1 MPHVSCMYPAC
12 LLHSY
17 QIRLSLD
24 AFEIH
29 VSHNV
34 SQMYPLCILITSADT
49 CIPNISCMY
58 LASQIRT
65 SLDTK
70 KSLRKKGSQPS
81 AKVHTSHKKEWRVLS
96 AHGGDA
102 SIIVV
107 LSNRM

>member
-1 MPHVSCMYPAC
+1 MYLDHLCRYMFPEYILYVSCISDTY
-12 LLHSY
+12 LSGY
-17 QIRLSLD
+17 IRGMHFRL
-24 AFEIH
+24 
-29 VSHNV
+29 
-34 SQMYPLCILITSADT
+34 YPLCIPAEV
-49 CIPNISCMY
+49 
-58 LASQIRT
+58 QE
-65 SLDTK
+65 K